1 MPASFAVKPERNQY
15 IAWSR
20 ESRAIGG
27 RTANAS
33 AARKTTELGWPAR
46 FVGSA
51 FAMRS
56 SLYAARV
63 FSVFE
68 SSSRSTAPASS
79 TATFSR
85 IVPNVRVVRQICGSA
100 SAESLIT
107 LA

>member
-1 MPASFAVKPERNQY
+1 MGGRIPKASAVNITTADGCPAS
-15 IAWSR
+15 
-20 ESRAIGG
+20 
-27 RTANAS
+27 
-33 AARKTTELGWPAR
+33 

-51 FAMRS
+51 FEIRS

-68 SSSRSTAPASS
+68 SSLRSITPRSS

-85 IVPNVRVVRQICGSA
+85 TVPYVLVVREISGSA
-100 SAESLIT
+100 SAESRTT